1 VPRAG
6 LSRDRVTNE
15 AAVMADEVGLD
26 KVTLAALAERLGV
39 RQPSLYKHM
48 DSLAGLH
55 RSVAIQSKRELG
67 EVLARATVGRSGAE
81 AIRAMSHAYR
91 NWALEHPGRYV
102 ASNAMPE
109 PGDSENEAVSL
120 EVIQIV
126 SYVLTS
132 YELAGDDAIDA
143 IRAFRSTL
151 HGFVS
156 YEASGG
162 FALNADIDRSF
173 ERLISGF
180 IIALS
185 HWAEVVDAKST
196 SATE

>member
-1 VPRAG
+1 
-6 LSRDRVTNE
+6 
-15 AAVMADEVGLD
+15 MADEVGLD

-67 EVLARATVGRSGAE
+67 EGA
-81 AIRAMSHAYR
+81 IHAMSHAYR
-91 NWALEHPGRYV
+91 NWALAHPGRYV

-109 PGDSENEAVSL
+109 AGDVENEAVSL
-120 EVIQIV
+120 EVVQIV
-126 SYVLTS
+126 ADVLTS
-132 YELAGDDAIDA
+132 YTLAGDDAIDA

-162 FALNADIDRSF
+162 FALSADIDRSF
-173 ERLISGF
+173 ERLVNGF
-180 IIALS
+180 IIALM
-185 HWAEVVDAKST
+185 HWTEVVDAT
-196 SATE
+196 SPGASD